1 MWVGRSPT
9 EGGGAPAPGSR
20 SAAREVWDTVRA
32 IVIAVVVA
40 LLLRTFVV
48 ETFQVQGF
56 SMEPTLQ
63 NGDRLLVNKVVLHFS
78 PPHIGEI
85 IVFLP
90 PLPAAPALVA
100 AGIAEA
106 SCEYV
111 PSPPVDFVKR
121 VIAVGG
127 ETVYLRNGQVYV
139 DGRLQPEPFLPPAWR
154 DHYTSPV
161 PVRVPV
167 GDVYVL
173 GDHRAASE
181 DSRCFGPVPDSR
193 IVGVAQLIWWPLGQ
207 ARVL

>member
-1 MWVGRSPT
+1 MGRSPT
-9 EGGGAPAPGSR
+9 EGAEPASPGSSR
-20 SAAREVWDTVRA
+20 ALREVWDTVRA

-40 LLLRTFVV
+40 LLLRTFVM

-63 NGDRLLVNKVVLHFS
+63 NGERLLVNKVLVHFS
-78 PPHIGEI
+78 PPHIGQ
-85 IVFLP
+85 IVVFMP
-90 PLPAAPALVA
+90 PLPASPALVA
-100 AGIAEA
+100 QGIAEA

-121 VIAVGG
+121 VIALGG
-127 ETVYLRNGQVYV
+127 DTVFLRNGQVYV
-139 DGRLQPEPFLPPAWR
+139 NGQLQPEPFLPPAWR

-161 PVRVPV
+161 PVKVPV
-167 GDVYVL
+167 GDIYVL

-181 DSRCFGPVPDSR
+181 DSRCFGPVPISR
-193 IVGVAQLIWWPLGQ
+193 IAGVAQLIWWPLAN